1 MNASLSPTQQYVVDH
16 YEGGEFVYV
25 TSVAQAKTVGD
36 GLFAFC
42 VAEAGGAADAEEFTN
57 MLERA
62 IDQLR
67 PFRFQVAH
75 TVEQHNVIL

>member
-1 MNASLSPTQQYVVDH
+1 MKALLSPTQQYVVDH
-16 YEGGEFVYV
+16 YEGGEFAYI
-25 TSVAQAKTVGD
+25 TSPEQAKTVGD

-42 VAEAGGAADAEEFTN
+42 VAEAGDAADAEEFTG

-67 PFRFQVAH
+67 SLH
-75 TVEQHNVIL
+75 DEVESAALKGAAA